1 MRQQNL
7 RSFLYILNRRQWAKK
22 PYHATVPLKVFG
34 FWGFCI
40 NRFGL
45 GPLHYVS
52 SRSDLSFKFSEIF
65 IIEKT
70 TWWVGESTRWSIDT
84 MFQKPTPRLPDS
96 PTHRVV
102 FRLRISS
109 RIQNQNR
116 SGSKCS
122 VRDICRTDLCIIPRK
137 SASLPC
143 PFKCN
148 VK

>member
-1 MRQQNL
+1 MSEKTISRYCPFKGFWVLGVLHKSVWL
-7 RSFLYILNRRQWAKK
+7 RSLTLCVEPFRFKLQIFGDIHNRKNDL
-22 PYHATVPLKVFG
+22 VS
-34 FWGFCI
+34 WGV
-40 NRFGL
+40 NKMVYR
-45 GPLHYVS
+45 YNVS
-52 SRSDLSFKFSEIF
+52 KA
-65 IIEKT
+65 
-70 TWWVGESTRWSIDT
+70 
-84 MFQKPTPRLPDS
+84 DS